1 MYPPPMLSFIRYYTL
16 KKAVWDSRGS
26 IYSQDGGKA
35 VERKQR
41 EEGGIGDEDRT
52 LTYRQIP

>member
-1 MYPPPMLSFIRYYTL
+1 MFSFIRYYTL

-26 IYSQDGGKA
+26 TYSQDGGKA

-41 EEGGIGDEDRT
+41 EEGGVGDEDKT